1 MTEAL
6 KGRFSKFRDASVM
19 GVRNY
24 IPPGIHVLQARR
36 FEMSLSKNPK
46 NEGKEKSIIEF
57 KIIETNHDKSRP
69 GEIVS
74 LVEMSTSQGYYGN
87 VKAVTAGMLGMSI
100 DAMEKDEDFD
110 KYFDQ
115 IWGQNQ
121 ILVGHLVRCTAQQV
135 KTQAGGDYTA
145 KSWEAVPAR
154 MYPEFGLIAPQ
165 GAFDDSDGSAP
176 KIG

>member
-1 MTEAL
+1 MTTT
-6 KGRFSKFRDASVM
+6 KNFSRFRDAQVM

-24 IPPGIHVLQARR
+24 IPAGQHVLLARR

-57 KIIETNHDKSRP
+57 KIIQTNHDKSRP

-87 VKAVTAGMLGMSI
+87 VKAVTAGMFGMSI
-100 DAMEKDEDFD
+100 EEMEKDPEFD
-110 KYFDQ
+110 TYFNLV
-115 IWGQNQ
+115 WGEQQ

-154 MYPEFGLIAPQ
+154 MYAEFGLIAPN
-165 GAFDDSDGSAP
+165 GAFDDSQGAAP
-176 KIG
+176 KIGG